1 MHDLKCSGVNINHTS
16 SLFAD
21 AVTCILVTMFCQDVP
36 FVVVRLIT
44 MFKYGFA
51 ASDLIHPAKNIALIV
66 FGIMQ
71 LYILY
76 RNQKAMQAKSKL
88 EFEERRKSRFHGR
101 EKFIQVVNAVTA
113 DLQAQRERE
122 SRSSNDTV
130 DHIHLS
136 ERSGS
141 QSKTV
146 YPPLDMNT

>member
-76 RNQKAMQAKSKL
+76 RNQKAMQSKI
-88 EFEERRKSRFHGR
+88 ETGIRRKK
-101 EKFIQVVNAVTA
+101 EIQVSWK
-113 DLQAQRERE
+113 RE
-122 SRSSNDTV
+122 
-130 DHIHLS
+130 IHP
-136 ERSGS
+136 GC
-141 QSKTV
+141 
-146 YPPLDMNT
+146 